1 MENIN
6 NNFDERLKKYSEKI
20 KSMEIVYR
28 DGRVKCI
35 NNKNIIDLKRNN
47 IKDKSSYIRSEKLK
61 KKKIINNEKYSI
73 LKNIDSIIL
82 KLIFTCIILISM
94 PFFANKI
101 ANLGFNEF
109 ISGIGTI
116 FISYFIINIIWVFL
130 K

>member
-28 DGRVKCI
+28 DGRVKC
-35 NNKNIIDLKRNN
+35 
-47 IKDKSSYIRSEKLK
+47 
-61 KKKIINNEKYSI
+61 INNEKYSI